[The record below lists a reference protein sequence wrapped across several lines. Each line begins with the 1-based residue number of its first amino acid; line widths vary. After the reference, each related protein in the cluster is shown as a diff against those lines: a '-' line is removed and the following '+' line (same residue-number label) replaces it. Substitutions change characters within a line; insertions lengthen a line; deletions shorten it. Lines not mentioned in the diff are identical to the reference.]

1 MNGQHPVTGER
12 LIRHK
17 DTVKTQAGDELG
29 HRAGWDVTIN
39 ASKSVSVT
47 ALVGQDHALREA
59 HLRAERT
66 AIEWGSQFIQART
79 GARTPAET
87 TAKALWISFEHT
99 TARPVNGY
107 SAPQLHGHNILV
119 NLTRDSAGKWRSLQ
133 TAELFRIQKGIR
145 ELAKLIR
152 SRLGLEFQDDAGLV
166 KLRSVTLRYVLA
178 AEFRS
183 DLSCAA
189 PANLDAVPA
198 PKTKDDAVAARE
210 LARRLRLNF
219 SAAYPALADRHCL
232 PFESTVKQGIRTMA
246 AGQIRHA
253 MAI

>member
-1 MNGQHPVTGER
+1 MIDISKPLTSVKAKHYYKQEYSAASNNYLSQGQSLEGHASGALVQALGLGQTVTPEQFDRLMNGQHPGTGEQI
-12 LIRHK
+12 IRHK

-59 HLRAERT
+59 HLRAERV
-66 AIEWGSQFIQART
+66 AIEWGSQFVQART

-119 NLTRDSAGKWRSLQ
+119 NLT
-133 TAELFRIQKGIR
+133 
-145 ELAKLIR
+145 
-152 SRLGLEFQDDAGLV
+152 QD
-166 KLRSVTLRYVLA
+166 
-178 AEFRS
+178 
-183 DLSCAA
+183 
-189 PANLDAVPA
+189 
-198 PKTKDDAVAARE
+198 
-210 LARRLRLNF
+210 
-219 SAAYPALADRHCL
+219 
-232 PFESTVKQGIRTMA
+232 
-246 AGQIRHA
+246 
-253 MAI
+253 